1 MLVYNIAPSCLF
13 PPVSNRVRLCF
24 FFKLL
29 FVNPFDICLSAE
41 AKDKIK
47 SGGSGLRTLT
57 PSYSSPIETHVS
69 KTSTELHIMIMCKG
83 GEEEC
88 YSYLLI

>member
-24 FFKLL
+24 FFLKLL

-41 AKDKIK
+41 AKDKLKPYGVIAFQLGTK

-57 PSYSSPIETHVS
+57 PSHLATRHLLKHMSAKPAQNC
-69 KTSTELHIMIMCKG
+69 TS
-83 GEEEC
+83 
-88 YSYLLI
+88 